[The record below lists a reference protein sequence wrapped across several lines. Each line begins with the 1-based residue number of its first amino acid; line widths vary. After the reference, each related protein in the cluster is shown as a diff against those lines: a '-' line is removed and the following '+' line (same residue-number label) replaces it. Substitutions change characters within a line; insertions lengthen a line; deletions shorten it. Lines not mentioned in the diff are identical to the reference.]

1 MDVIEKKIDQEAVE
15 PLAKRVV
22 KGGLWVFSFRI
33 INRAL
38 GFIRTIILARLLA
51 PADFGLLGVALLA
64 ISTLETFSQTGLQ
77 TALIQKKD
85 TVESHLDTVWVVAA
99 IRGTFLFAVLFLTA
113 PLIAK
118 FFSSPQAGLVVR
130 ILAVSTLLTGCRN
143 IGIVFFQKEL
153 EFNKQFFYEFSATL
167 VDISVS
173 VTLAFLLRNVWALVW
188 GGLAAHLTRFVMSY
202 ILHPYRPRL
211 RFHRDNFKELFSF
224 GRWTV
229 GSDIFI
235 FFLVQ
240 GDDIFV
246 GKALGVAA
254 LGFYQMA
261 YMLSNLPAT
270 EITHVISRVTFPA
283 YSKLQDNISKLREAY
298 LRTLQ
303 ITSLLSFP
311 AAGLI
316 FLLGP
321 HFTLLFLGEKWI
333 PMIPAMQALCI
344 FGVTRS
350 INATFGSL
358 FTGIGRPAVITKTAG
373 IQLVI
378 MILLIYP
385 LTIKWGIL
393 GTALAVI
400 IPNFFAFL
408 VYSKELVRE
417 MNYKYTEYAK
427 HFILPLLNVTVMAL
441 LIISI
446 RYLMLSSQ
454 DLVNFILLALLG
466 VISTFVV
473 TILLDR
479 VLNVGCQQNIKS
491 IIDAL

>member
-1 MDVIEKKIDQEAVE
+1 VSDS
-15 PLAKRVV
+15 LSSRVV
-22 KGGLWVFSFRI
+22 KGGLWVFALRI
-33 INRAL
+33 LNRSL
-38 GFIRTIILARLLA
+38 GFVRTIILARLLA
-51 PADFGLLGVALLA
+51 PADFGLLGIALLA
-64 ISTLETFSQTGLQ
+64 ISTLETFSHTGLQ
-77 TALIQKKD
+77 TARIHKKD
-85 TVESHLDTVWVVAA
+85 TVESHLDTAWVVSA
-99 IRGTFLFAVLFLTA
+99 IRGTFLFAVLLLTA

-130 ILAVSTLLTGCRN
+130 VLAVSTLLTGCRN
-143 IGIVFFQKEL
+143 IGTVFFQKEL
-153 EFNKQFFYEFSATL
+153 EFNKQFYYEFSATL
-167 VDISVS
+167 VDLSVS
-173 VTLAFLLRNVWALVW
+173 VTLAFVLRSVWALVW
-188 GGLAAHLTRFVMSY
+188 GGLAAHFTRFVMSY
-202 ILHPYRPRL
+202 ILHPYRPRF
-211 RFHRDNFKELFSF
+211 RFTRDSFKELFSF

-283 YSKLQDNISKLREAY
+283 YSKLQDNVPKLREAY

-303 ITSLLSFP
+303 VTSLLSFP

-321 HFTLLFLGEKWI
+321 HFTLVFLGEKWA

-385 LTIKWGIL
+385 LTMKWGIF
-393 GTALAVI
+393 GTALAI
-400 IPNFFAFL
+400 IVPNFFAFF
-408 VYSKELVRE
+408 VYSKELVKE

-427 HFILPLLNVTVMAL
+427 YFILPLLNITVMAL
-441 LIISI
+441 LIISVK
-446 RYLMLSSQ
+446 YLILSSQ
-454 DLVNFILLALLG
+454 DLVNFISLVLLG
-466 VISTFVV
+466 VVSTFVV

-479 VLNVGCQQNIKS
+479 IFDFGCQQNIKS

>member
-1 MDVIEKKIDQEAVE
+1 MIGHKANQKITE
-15 PLAKRVV
+15 PLSKKVV
-22 KGGLWVFSFRI
+22 KGGFWLFALRML
-33 INRAL
+33 NRGL
-38 GFIRTIILARLLA
+38 GFIKTIILARLLA

-64 ISTLETFSQTGLQ
+64 ISTLETFSHTGLQ

-85 TVESHLDTVWVVAA
+85 TVESHLDTVWVVSA

-113 PLIAK
+113 PFIAK
-118 FFSSPQAGLVVR
+118 FFSSPDAGLVVR

-153 EFNKQFFYEFSATL
+153 EFNKQFYYEFSASL
-167 VDISVS
+167 VDLSVS

-202 ILHPYRPRL
+202 ILHPYRPKF
-211 RFHRDNFKELFSF
+211 RFRRNNFKELFSF
-224 GRWTV
+224 GRWSAV
-229 GSDIFI
+229 SDIFI

-246 GKALGVAA
+246 GKALGLAA
-254 LGFYQMA
+254 LGFYQIA

-270 EITHVISRVTFPA
+270 EITHVISRVTLPA
-283 YSKLQDNISKLREAY
+283 YSKLQDNLPKLREAY

-303 ITSLLSFP
+303 FTSLLSFP

-321 HFTLLFLGEKWI
+321 HFTLVFLGEKWT

-358 FTGIGRPAVITKTAG
+358 FTGIGRPEVITKTAG

-378 MILLIYP
+378 LIILIYP

-393 GTALAVI
+393 GTAVAVI
-400 IPNFFAFL
+400 VPNFFAFL
-408 VYSKELVRE
+408 VYSKELVRG
-417 MNYKYTEYAK
+417 MNYKYTVYTK
-427 HFILPLLNVTVMAL
+427 YFILPLLNIIVMSL
-441 LIISI
+441 LIISVK
-446 RYLMLSSQ
+446 YLISDSQ
-454 DLVNFILLALLG
+454 DLVNFISLVLLG
-466 VISTFVV
+466 LVSTFVV

-479 VLNVGCQQNIKS
+479 MFDFGFQQNIKT